1 MSGNLGNFCT
11 IMRMACEDWSLG
23 YDQDNRWD
31 IRDGGE
37 CDCSSLVIW
46 ALRAAGFDTGAASY
60 TGDMSSN
67 LTARGWKRLPFSI
80 ANVKPGDILLND
92 EKHVCAV
99 ISGSG
104 ASATI
109 AQASID
115 ERGQARYGAS
125 GDQTGGETNTRQ
137 VYEYRWGW
145 DCILRYTGP
154 EAGKSDPQ
162 DGTSSTYGLLDVDG
176 YIGPKTVT
184 EWQRQLGTEQDG
196 IVSGQAEVYSRAYPR
211 LTSVTF
217 EGGGSPLMVAMQKR
231 IGVPD
236 PTGVI
241 AGGTVCM
248 LQGWLVLHGY
258 SCASDRAGVL
268 GEATAKSLQR
278 SLNDGKWS

>member
-1 MSGNLGNFCT
+1 MSGHLGNFCT
-11 IMRMACEDWSLG
+11 IMRVACEDWSLG

-46 ALRAAGFDTGAASY
+46 ALKAAGFDTGPASY
-60 TGDMSSN
+60 TGDMSAA

-80 ANVKPGDILLND
+80 ASVKAGDILLND

-125 GDQTGGETNTRQ
+125 GDQSGGETNTRG

-145 DCILRYTGP
+145 DCILRYEGGEDTTGSGAAP
-154 EAGKSDPQ
+154 
-162 DGTSSTYGLLDVDG
+162 TSGILEVDG
-176 YIGPKTVT
+176 YVGPKTIT

-196 IVSGQAEVYSRAYPR
+196 VVSGQAQIYAKAYPR
-211 LTSVTF
+211 LTSVTYD
-217 EGGGSPLMVAMQKR
+217 GGGSQLMLAVQKR
-231 IGVPD
+231 VGVPD

-258 SCASDRAGVL
+258 TCASDNAGVL